1 MPETPQGKRPA
12 PSEKETSS
20 AQKVS
25 RKATEVEA
33 KNTTRRSRRAHRLK
47 AAFDKRIPFTP
58 STYWWNALVKQ
69 VTTAKKSL
77 DMILGD
83 LASDVL
89 DPGALEMGASPEQRR
104 ACKRAYNR
112 HAAFIQRQT
121 LAEDVP
127 LTLENAKLFVNSL
140 VSTRYR
146 HGRQGTLK
154 EPEG

>member
-25 RKATEVEA
+25 RKATKVEA
-33 KNTTRRSRRAHRLK
+33 KHDEKVQTSTQAQSRNRQAY
-47 AAFDKRIPFTP
+47 PFTP
-58 STYWWNALVKQ
+58 GTYWWNAPVKQ

-89 DPGALEMGASPEQRR
+89 DSRELEVGASPEQRR

-112 HAAFIQRQT
+112 YAAFMQRQT
-121 LAEDVP
+121 LAEDGP

-154 EPEG
+154 ESEG